1 MDKQNKQPM
10 GMLEALGARAEE
22 LPEQTQDELVEQALA
37 EAKVEQMT
45 TNLEEPPIP
54 SSTKPLPKKE
64 IPTIPASSID
74 SQPAIQNSI
83 LGLVSQGGIALT
95 LPTKNDV
102 VVDKNL
108 QRLKEYVRG
117 EEFSI
122 NWVRLHLSNLG
133 RIPNV
138 IPVMNLWDVPAS
150 LDIPKAVHDVVLT
163 DGYLDNIWPSLS
175 MVMGSSKDN
184 LRWTAGVLTSFALF
198 DTIRFLSTYKE
209 KQ

>member
-1 MDKQNKQPM
+1 
-10 GMLEALGARAEE
+10 
-22 LPEQTQDELVEQALA
+22 VEQALA

-45 TNLEEPPIP
+45 MNLEEPPIL

-64 IPTIPASSID
+64 IPTTPASNID
-74 SQPAIQNSI
+74 SQPATPPSI
-83 LGLVSQGGIALT
+83 PAYPPQGGIALT

-102 VVDKNL
+102 VFDKNL

-138 IPVMNLWDVPAS
+138 IPVMNLWDVSAS

-163 DGYLDNIWPSLS
+163 EGYLDNIWPSLS

-184 LRWTAGVLTSFALF
+184 LRWTAGVLTTMGLF
-198 DTIRFLSTYKE
+198 DTIRMLATCGGK
-209 KQ
+209 